1 MLKISCDLSKKYF
14 ECFDEAKGIAL
25 HKRKILKNK
34 SVSCL
39 SYMQEVFL
47 IFLVIEFICLLLSL
61 VASYSMCFFIYFLLT
76 VDIIFF
82 LFHIIRVFVGI
93 LLRKKQGFKGS
104 IIIDENGITNT
115 SYYKIKMVFA
125 WPKIK
130 AIVIKKYTVTI
141 LTDTPCYFYFDVAK
155 NKKILEAVK
164 KYHKNT
170 LILENEKE

>member
-1 MLKISCDLSKKYF
+1 MKISCNLSKKYF
-14 ECFDEAKGIAL
+14 ECFDEAKGVAL
-25 HKRKILKNK
+25 HKRKILKSK
-34 SVSCL
+34 SASCL

-47 IFLVIEFICLLLSL
+47 IFLVIEFICFLLS
-61 VASYSMCFFIYFLLT
+61 FIGESRACLFVYFLLT

-82 LFHIIRVFVGI
+82 LFRIIRVFVGI
-93 LLRKKQGFKGS
+93 LLRKKQDFKGS

-115 SYYKIKMVFA
+115 SYYKIKMVFS

-141 LTDTPCYFYFDVAK
+141 LTDTPCYFYFDIAK
-155 NKKILEAVK
+155 KKKILEAVN